1 MKKIN
6 YFNIN
11 NSLFSKIGFVVLSGF
26 HIITSAQQNNSHN
39 YDFDKSVQ
47 SCNENIGNIK
57 NINDLFSNL
66 ELLDLKCFNKV
77 SNFNPSLVEGY
88 LNQEN
93 MLKIAQ
99 KAKELLE
106 NRYSTIKNS
115 IHEISI
121 QKQVLE
127 QKQRDQ
133 LLKLVSILNTAYYL
147 QSLNK
152 NFVSNPQNEKQLK
165 ELIATITHTYAILIH
180 YQKIYELK
188 EEEKKSKVLSEEEK
202 NLIKLNNEFKKLS
215 KEVFGLIGSA
225 KSYEESLNLI
235 DYVTRN
241 SRYITENNTLLI
253 YSILPIQLALSASHD
268 ANGIYFKSE
277 ENINNFKNII
287 INIQNILK
295 NDKGIINDSFYE
307 NYILE
312 IGKFLRYKSVK
323 DGIIETL
330 REVIKKTTGGDLND
344 PKNKPS
350 TFWLEATSAL
360 EYYEILNRDT
370 CKTFTDA
377 NGADACKVKSKLS
390 KSLFK
395 NRYIYDE
402 GSIVIYTSLNKD
414 EANKIYFSMKQVEN
428 QYKNAL
434 QLFEPIKNDR
444 NNRLYV
450 YIYPTK
456 KDYLDY
462 KPYISDLDK
471 EEDGGVYIDSRGAFY
486 TFAGNQFLEDYVKHE
501 YIHYLNSRYLYKNF
515 ANETNQLNPW
525 KHMDW
530 FIEGSA
536 DFFAGSKKT
545 GIGISELR
553 YNSFVTH
560 KKVIPIYEILDSKY
574 ESEYS
579 DRFYFTHFLF
589 NKHRNIFDNFINFI
603 KNNDT
608 NKFIN
613 LIHELSRNEKLNL
626 EFQNYVNNLN
636 FKTGDIA
643 KINNN
648 ISNFFED
655 ITTFKESFQS
665 IDQNSKCELLAS
677 SINSDSKKINQSA
690 RVSCSIKINLSEK
703 NKLNKMLEIPKHSQT
718 NCLYDKTNTMFICEG
733 SVKLANFSDLS
744 SSLKTKIQNL
754 ESEQFDRTFPIYN
767 ENFFFFKGDI
777 YSSTLAKGN
786 RDEGWYYE
794 YVLRDQN
801 TSFEVDPDGE
811 YSFRNKENYE
821 KVTKSVIINGK
832 EVELTFFK
840 FKDFDKRIFANK
852 VPTRKVEQ
860 NNGSFY
866 LISDISLYRNEG
878 SIENTTDG
886 FRVFDDK
893 FRYDEVNDYDF
904 KVIKQPIGSIVE
916 INNRYMLRYINENPK
931 DNDSITISVI
941 RHNEKKGEITLPIDN
956 SFNSDYFEDIKNE
969 EIIIDETIN
978 YKVKDSYLDNYLYNN
993 MNKETFMPGAK
1004 YNFTILKDLKCNIS
1018 DLRDDGH
1025 FRFIKKQGC
1034 NDKTDEAIVTVTKV
1048 TNKGLFKVR
1057 TVKVI
1062 FSID

>member
-1 MKKIN
+1 MKKNN
-6 YFNIN
+6 YFNVN
-11 NSLFSKIGFVVLSGF
+11 NSLFSKIGFVVLSSF
-26 HIITSAQQNNSHN
+26 HIMTSAQQNSSHN
-39 YDFDKSVQ
+39 YEFDKSIQ
-47 SCNENIGNIK
+47 RCNEDIGKIK
-57 NINDLFSNL
+57 NINDLLSNL
-66 ELLDLKCFNKV
+66 KSLDLECYNKV

-88 LNQEN
+88 LNQES

-99 KAKELLE
+99 TAKELLE
-106 NRYSTIKNS
+106 NRYDSIKD
-115 IHEISI
+115 SI
-121 QKQVLE
+121 QVPNSKKQVLE
-127 QKQRDQ
+127 KTQIDL
-133 LLKLVSILNTAYYL
+133 LLKLSNILNTAYYL

-152 NFVSNPQNEKQLK
+152 NFVSNPQYEKQLK
-165 ELIATITHTYAILIH
+165 EFISSITYTYAILIH
-180 YQKIYELK
+180 YQKINDSTD
-188 EEEKKSKVLSEEEK
+188 EEKK
-202 NLIKLNNEFKKLS
+202 LNKEFKKLS

-235 DYVTRN
+235 EYVTKN
-241 SRYITENNTLLI
+241 SRYITENKTLLI

-268 ANGIYFKSE
+268 ADGIYFKSA
-277 ENINNFKNII
+277 ENINKFKNII
-287 INIQNILK
+287 VNIQNILK

-312 IGKFLRYKSVK
+312 IGKFLRYNSVK
-323 DGIIETL
+323 NGIIETL
-330 REVIKKTTGGDLND
+330 REVIKKTTDGDLND

-350 TFWLEATSAL
+350 TFWLEATSVL

-402 GSIVIYTSLNKD
+402 GSIVIYSSLNKD

-456 KDYLDY
+456 KDYLNY

-515 ANETNQLNPW
+515 ANETKQPNPW

-553 YNSFVTH
+553 YNSFLTN

-589 NKHRNIFDNFINFI
+589 NKHKDIFDNFIKLI

-608 NKFIN
+608 NKFMD
-613 LIHELSRNEKLNL
+613 LIHELSRNEELNT
-626 EFQNYVNNLN
+626 EFQNYVKSLK
-636 FKTGDIA
+636 FEKEDIA

-648 ISNFFED
+648 ISDFFVD
-655 ITTFKESFQS
+655 INKFKESFHS
-665 IDQNSKCELLAS
+665 IYQNSKCELLAS
-677 SINSDSKKINQSA
+677 SINSDSKKINQIA
-690 RVSCSIKINLSEK
+690 RVSCSIRLNSSEE
-703 NKLNKMLEIPKHSQT
+703 NKLNKLLEIPQHSQT
-718 NCLYDKTNTMFICEG
+718 NCLFDKINKQFVCEG
-733 SVKLANFSDLS
+733 AVKSANFADLS

-767 ENFFFFKGDI
+767 DNFFFFKGDI

-794 YVLRDQN
+794 YVLRDKN

-811 YSFRNKENYE
+811 YSFRNKDNFE
-821 KVTKSVIINGK
+821 KVTKTVTINGK
-832 EVELTFFK
+832 EIELSFFK

-852 VPTRKVEQ
+852 IPTRKVEQ
-860 NNGSFY
+860 NNGTFY
-866 LISDISLYRNEG
+866 DYADMSLYRNEG
-878 SIENTTDG
+878 SIENTTDS

-904 KVIKQPIGSIVE
+904 KVKENPSGSIVN
-916 INNRYMLRYINENPK
+916 IHNRYMFQYINNNPK
-931 DNDSITISVI
+931 KDDKITFTVF
-941 RHNEKKGEITLPIDN
+941 RHNEEKGEITLPIDN
-956 SFNSDYFEDIKNE
+956 TFTSDYFEDIKNQ
-969 EIIIDETIN
+969 EIIIDETIH
-978 YKVKDSYLDNYLYNN
+978 YTVKKSNLDNFLYKD
-993 MNKETFMPGAK
+993 MNKDTFISGIK
-1004 YNFTILKDLKCNIS
+1004 YNFTLLQDLKCNIS
-1018 DLRDDGH
+1018 ELREDGY

-1034 NDKTDEAIVTVTKV
+1034 NEKTDEAIVTVTKV
-1048 TNKGLFKVR
+1048 TNKGLSKVR

-1062 FSID
+1062 FTID